1 MPSTPWYRLTPE
13 QVSADVT
20 RQLRYQLR
28 KRLHLAKK
36 HDTHT
41 SRVAACPFCE
51 RDGRHNKPI
60 KQLQP
65 PNSNT
70 ITRHDQ
76 AQLRA
81 PGSNL

>member
-13 QVSADVT
+13 QVNADVT

-36 HDTHT
+36 HDAHT
-41 SRVAACPFCE
+41 TRVAACPFCE
-51 RDGRHNKPI
+51 RDELHNKRI

-70 ITRHDQ
+70 ILKKGQ
-76 AQLRA
+76 QQLRA
-81 PGSNL
+81 PGSDI